1 MQQPRA
7 QGGVRI
13 SPLWFL
19 VWAII
24 IFVIFIVVMLA
35 AMSR

>member
-1 MQQPRA
+1 MQQSRA
-7 QGGVRI
+7 QGGARI
-13 SPLWFL
+13 NPLWFL

-24 IFVIFIVVMLA
+24 IFVIFIVVMA